1 RFRNCAFEA
10 AYPLAQVVLSDPEVP
25 LQARLQAFNPF
36 IPGDA
41 DASGR
46 PVALLRW
53 EFFNP
58 TKETVQA
65 SVCATLP
72 NFIGNNGLETSA
84 RGNRNEWRQDGE
96 VCGIF
101 ASSRGVPQDSEAQG
115 TMALL
120 TANAPGI
127 SYRTDWPQLSW
138 GNTILDFWDDFS
150 DDGALQ
156 EHNSNDGSGDESS
169 TRTPPFSLCVPL
181 EVPPGESRSVS
192 FVLAWHFPN
201 RPTWTPDDGQPR
213 FMRDG
218 AMESGPP
225 LIGNFYTTQWQNAWD
240 AALDSWQS
248 WPDAEAKT
256 VQFAR
261 ALYESDLPDVV
272 LEAAGFNLSTL
283 RSQTC
288 FRTPDGYFFGWEGT
302 FNHHGSCFGSCTHVW
317 NYETATPHLFGE
329 LARRMRDIEFGFS
342 TRDDGFMSFR
352 VGLPLQHAQKWQ
364 TAAADGQM
372 GCLVKL
378 WREWKLCGDDQWLR
392 GLWPH
397 AKLVLEWCWVEGG
410 WDTDRDGVMEGC
422 QHNTMDVE
430 YYGPN
435 GQMQGWY
442 LGALRATEEM
452 ARHLGD
458 DSFAEE
464 CRRIYESGRAWTDAH
479 LWNGEFYEQQIR
491 PPQIGQPIA
500 RGLGGSGEPE
510 KLQDPDLQLGA
521 ACLVDQMAGQYLAH
535 TAGLGHV
542 LQVENVR
549 EALQSVYKF
558 NFVPNL
564 WNHFNP
570 MRSFALQ
577 DEAATLMAT
586 YPRGQ
591 RPARPFPYF
600 NEVMTGF
607 EYCAAVG
614 MLQEGLREEGLEL
627 MAAIRARYE
636 GQRRNPFDEAECG
649 HHYARA
655 MASWSA
661 VLALTGF
668 SWDASAGTM
677 SFLLAP
683 EDATWF
689 WSNGAV
695 WGTFRQSSTR
705 SSNGAIEGELKV
717 LHGSLPLRRLSL
729 TSSLVSH
736 PVATAEFT
744 TKQTL
749 GAGDSVSLVLHRVL
763 DLGEDNL

>member
-1 RFRNCAFEA
+1 
-10 AYPLAQVVLSDPEVP
+10 
-25 LQARLQAFNPF
+25 
-36 IPGDA
+36 
-41 DASGR
+41 
-46 PVALLRW
+46 
-53 EFFNP
+53 
-58 TKETVQA
+58 
-65 SVCATLP
+65 
-72 NFIGNNGLETSA
+72 
-84 RGNRNEWRQDGE
+84 
-96 VCGIF
+96 
-101 ASSRGVPQDSEAQG
+101 
-115 TMALL
+115 
-120 TANAPGI
+120 
-127 SYRTDWPQLSW
+127 
-138 GNTILDFWDDFS
+138 
-150 DDGALQ
+150 
-156 EHNSNDGSGDESS
+156 
-169 TRTPPFSLCVPL
+169 
-181 EVPPGESRSVS
+181 
-192 FVLAWHFPN
+192 
-201 RPTWTPDDGQPR
+201 
-213 FMRDG
+213 
-218 AMESGPP
+218 
-225 LIGNFYTTQWQNAWD
+225 
-240 AALDSWQS
+240 
-248 WPDAEAKT
+248 
-256 VQFAR
+256 
-261 ALYESDLPDVV
+261 
-272 LEAAGFNLSTL
+272 
-283 RSQTC
+283 
-288 FRTPDGYFFGWEGT
+288 
-302 FNHHGSCFGSCTHVW
+302 
-317 NYETATPHLFGE
+317 
-329 LARRMRDIEFGFS
+329 
-342 TRDDGFMSFR
+342 
-352 VGLPLQHAQKWQ
+352 
-364 TAAADGQM
+364 
-372 GCLVKL
+372 
-378 WREWKLCGDDQWLR
+378 
-392 GLWPH
+392 
-397 AKLVLEWCWVEGG
+397 
-410 WDTDRDGVMEGC
+410 MEGC

-549 EALQSVYKF
+549 KALQSVYKF

-689 WSNGAV
+689 WSNGAA

-705 SSNGAIEGELKV
+705 SSDDAIEAELKV
-717 LHGSLPLRRLSL
+717 LHGSLPLRHLSL

-744 TKQTL
+744 AKQTL